1 MRFLSLCMLFV
12 SICCTPVFADNGTV
26 SSDVERL
33 RRLKIQV
40 NSPKETPSSEILSEG
55 QASTIVEHEAL
66 EGSAD
71 DGNLLVKAIKGLSL
85 CLGVFFVLVY
95 FLKKQ
100 QGIKTVRKER
110 RLILKEQMNLGGKNS
125 VALIS
130 VDGREMLVGV
140 SESNVHLLQARQV
153 TSHPQRAV
161 GARSKVVSCV
171 NE

>member
-1 MRFLSLCMLFV
+1 MLFV

-153 TSHPQRAV
+153 TSSTPRAM
-161 GARSKVVSCV
+161 AAHAKVVSCV

>member
-1 MRFLSLCMLFV
+1 M
-12 SICCTPVFADNGTV
+12 SIFCVPVFADTGTQY
-26 SSDVERL
+26 SEIERL
-33 RRLKIQV
+33 RRLKTQV
-40 NSPKETPSSEILSEG
+40 NSPRETLSSEIPSE
-55 QASTIVEHEAL
+55 EHEGAKGKSERL
-66 EGSAD
+66 EGRAD

-85 CLGVFFVLVY
+85 CLGIFFVFVY

-153 TSHPQRAV
+153 TSSPQRAV
-161 GARSKVVSCV
+161 AAHAKVVSCV